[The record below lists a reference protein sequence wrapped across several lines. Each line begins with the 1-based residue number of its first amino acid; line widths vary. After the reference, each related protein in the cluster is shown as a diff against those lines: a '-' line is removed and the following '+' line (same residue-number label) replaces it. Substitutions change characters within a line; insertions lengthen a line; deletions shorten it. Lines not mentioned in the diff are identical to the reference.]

1 MNFTNPKLVHYHYP
15 YTKTVEST
23 QNLELLWVIL
33 GLRSSLLL
41 IELGVGLWED
51 SLSLLAGSGH
61 LFSDVVTLGLTVLVV
76 WLTERQS
83 SGETNFKY
91 QQIEAW
97 IGLLNGVSLVTLAG
111 FIALEAVE
119 RLQNPQPVSGLPM
132 LIVATLSIVING
144 LSIQPLHKHS
154 HHDLNLRGVFLHG
167 IADAGSSIG
176 VILAAG
182 CVYFFNWL
190 WADAVA
196 SLLVAL
202 FLSISAISLIKDSL
216 RQFQLT
222 CKL

>member
-1 MNFTNPKLVHYHYP
+1 MSFTNQKLQRSHHS
-15 YTKTVEST
+15 YTKTVDYT
-23 QNLELLWVIL
+23 QKLNLLWVIF
-33 GLRSSLLL
+33 GLRSSLFL
-41 IELGVGLWED
+41 IELGVGLWGG

-83 SGETNFKY
+83 SVETNFKY

-132 LIVATLSIVING
+132 LAVATLSIVINS
-144 LSIQPLHKHS
+144 LTIHPLHKYS
-154 HHDLNLRGVFLHG
+154 HHDLNLRGVLLHG
-167 IADAGSSIG
+167 IADAGSSLG

-202 FLSISAISLIKDSL
+202 FLSISAISLIQDSL

>member
-1 MNFTNPKLVHYHYP
+1 MSFTNLKLRHSHHS
-15 YTKTVEST
+15 YTKTVDDMPKL
-23 QNLELLWVIL
+23 NLLWVIL
-33 GLRSSLLL
+33 WLRSCLFL
-41 IELGVGLWED
+41 IELGVGLWGG

-61 LFSDVVTLGLTVLVV
+61 LLSDVVTLGLTVLVV

-97 IGLLNGVSLVTLAG
+97 IGLLNGVSLVALAG

-119 RLQNPQPVSGLPM
+119 HLQNPEYISGLPM
-132 LIVATLSIVING
+132 LIVATLSVVING

-176 VILAAG
+176 VIMAAG

>member
-1 MNFTNPKLVHYHYP
+1 MSFTNPKLQHSHHS
-15 YTKTVEST
+15 YTKTVDDT
-23 QNLELLWVIL
+23 QKLNLLWIIF
-33 GLRSSLLL
+33 GLRSSLFL
-41 IELGVGLWED
+41 IELGVGFWGG

-83 SGETNFKY
+83 SVETNFKY

-132 LIVATLSIVING
+132 LTVATLSIVING
-144 LSIQPLHKHS
+144 LTIQPLHKHS

-202 FLSISAISLIKDSL
+202 FLGMSARCCFS
-216 RQFQLT
+216 
-222 CKL
+222 

>member
-1 MNFTNPKLVHYHYP
+1 MNFTNQKLQHSHHF
-15 YTKTVEST
+15 YTKNVDDT
-23 QNLELLWVIL
+23 QKLNLLWVIF
-33 GLRSSLLL
+33 GLRSSLFL
-41 IELGVGLWED
+41 IELGVGLWGG

-119 RLQNPQPVSGLPM
+119 RLQNPQTVSGLPM
-132 LIVATLSIVING
+132 LIVATLSIVINS
-144 LSIQPLHKHS
+144 LTIHPLHKHS
-154 HHDLNLRGVFLHG
+154 HHDLNLRGVLLHG
-167 IADAGSSIG
+167 IADAGSSLG

-202 FLSISAISLIKDSL
+202 FLSISAISLIQDSL